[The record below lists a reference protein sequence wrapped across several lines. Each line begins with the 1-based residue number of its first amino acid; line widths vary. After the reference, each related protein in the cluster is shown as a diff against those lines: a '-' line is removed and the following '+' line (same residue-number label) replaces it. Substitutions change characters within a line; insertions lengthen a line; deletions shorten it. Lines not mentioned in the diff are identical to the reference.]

1 MSGQVVL
8 LAVFSSNIISDIII
22 SACRKQRLVI
32 DFDSFITIRK
42 DEKNNPP
49 NAFTITLLAVLPFL
63 IHLPPDKMMRLIMS
77 GTVPVSCLPHK
88 PAFTSA
94 KLKWNQSESRLTL
107 MVKRNLCVQCVHV
120 QMNIHEDPRANQTV
134 FHGFRFNLMG
144 CAMPWI

>member
-94 KLKWNQSESRLTL
+94 KLK
-107 MVKRNLCVQCVHV
+107 
-120 QMNIHEDPRANQTV
+120 
-134 FHGFRFNLMG
+134 
-144 CAMPWI
+144 